1 MRVRIPIAVTL
12 AAVMA
17 VSSFGINT
25 ASAAPAAPLPVDH
38 QSAAND
44 AQLIEVA
51 SKKRRHRGNNAAAA
65 AAFAGIAGAMI
76 GLAIQESQRDRYYRR
91 GGYYY
96 SDGPYYG
103 GHTYYGGRSYYRGGH
118 THYRAAPQPRTY
130 YRGGVVND
138 GGPHFGDRRRTQNFG
153 PGPHPPTNS
162 TDR

>member
-12 AAVMA
+12 AAIMA
-17 VSSFGINT
+17 VGSFGINT
-25 ASAAPAAPLPVDH
+25 ASAAPAAPLPAVH
-38 QSAAND
+38 QSAASGG
-44 AQLIEVA
+44 QLIEVA

-103 GHTYYGGRSYYRGGH
+103 GRTYYGGRPHYRGGH
-118 THYRAAPQPRTY
+118 SY
-130 YRGGVVND
+130 YRSSPL
-138 GGPHFGDRRRTQNFG
+138 PHDYGRPGIQNWGYDR
-153 PGPHPPTNS
+153 
-162 TDR
+162 

>member
-17 VSSFGINT
+17 VTSLGFER
-25 ASAAPAAPLPVDH
+25 AAAAPVAPVPADH
-38 QSAAND
+38 QSAANE

-91 GGYYY
+91 GGYYHY
-96 SDGPYYG
+96 GDGPYYG
-103 GHTYYGGRSYYRGGH
+103 GRTYYGGGRQYYGGGRQNYQGGRH
-118 THYRAAPQPRTY
+118 